1 MRDTDRM
8 LLNEIRDLP
17 LGRDVRE
24 DLYGKVQ
31 TLAAE
36 VAKLR
41 AKLAQLVFLDE
52 LKEAL
57 NAPEAVTYHDLVAV
71 AKDRMAEIRDL
82 GEACAGARRKFI
94 DEVYLVI
101 LQEFVRGDTPISDT
115 EDAANHDR
123 IFIAAAQAADARE
136 RSLKAEAARARST
149 AR

>member
-17 LGRDVRE
+17 LGRDVQE

-36 VAKLR
+36 AATLR

-94 DEVYLVI
+94 DEAALVS
-101 LQEFVRGDTPISDT
+101 LAEALRRGGVVDC
-115 EDAANHDR
+115 EEMFNVGEML
-123 IFIAAAQAADARE
+123 ADARD
-136 RSLKAEAARARST
+136 RRLAAESARRRQAEQKP
-149 AR
+149 